1 VRSSPF
7 PLPELSLTALPV
19 FSFYLRRRIQL
30 LAGGLGEMSLQEAV
44 EERAKE
50 QAEAEA
56 ESEAATPAAEA
67 S

>member
-1 VRSSPF
+1 
-7 PLPELSLTALPV
+7 LPV